1 MSYILLSYF
10 NKFFLPL
17 SLKNVSRH
25 QFHQQI
31 YRLSFKFYIQDTMWW
46 KKWVYRDP
54 EPNSFMSLYQHK
66 TDVKILNVKVV
77 RVHWVH
83 LLCNNFHS
91 LPSSSSAII
100 TAWVMRQFSN
110 NEKLEKQKKSCMS
123 VVNHETFSIH
133 CSGRSSSYKK
143 SPKIV
148 DTI

>member
-77 RVHWVH
+77 RVHWAH
-83 LLCNNFHS
+83 LLCNNFNK

-100 TAWVMRQFSN
+100 PAWVIRQSSN
-110 NEKLEKQKKSCMS
+110 NEKLEKQKSW
-123 VVNHETFSIH
+123 
-133 CSGRSSSYKK
+133 SSLMYVSSK
-143 SPKIV
+143 PWDV
-148 DTI
+148 QP

>member
-77 RVHWVH
+77 RVHWTH
-83 LLCNNFHS
+83 LLCNNFNS

-100 TAWVMRQFSN
+100 TAWVMRQSSN
-110 NEKLEKQKKSCMS
+110 NEKLEKQKSW
-123 VVNHETFSIH
+123 
-133 CSGRSSSYKK
+133 SSLMYVSSK
-143 SPKIV
+143 PWDV
-148 DTI
+148 QP

>member
-17 SLKNVSRH
+17 SLENVSRH

-31 YRLSFKFYIQDTMWW
+31 YRLSFKFYIQDTMCR
-46 KKWVYRDP
+46 KKWVYRNP

-77 RVHWVH
+77 RVHWAH
-83 LLCNNFHS
+83 LLCNNFNS

-100 TAWVMRQFSN
+100 TAWVIRQFSN
-110 NEKLEKQKKSCMS
+110 NEKLEKQKSW
-123 VVNHETFSIH
+123 
-133 CSGRSSSYKK
+133 SSLMYVSSK
-143 SPKIV
+143 PWDV
-148 DTI
+148 QP

>member
-1 MSYILLSYF
+1 
-10 NKFFLPL
+10 
-17 SLKNVSRH
+17 
-25 QFHQQI
+25 
-31 YRLSFKFYIQDTMWW
+31 MWW

-54 EPNSFMSLYQHK
+54 EPKSFMSLYQPK

-100 TAWVMRQFSN
+100 TAWVMRQSSN

-123 VVNHETFSIH
+123 VVNHETFSLN
-133 CSGRSSSYKK
+133 CSVSDHPVVLLQTYKK
-143 SPKIV
+143 VPKLSIPFRPCRPFIFLPQNIEFFQHQFV
-148 DTI
+148 IY

>member
-25 QFHQQI
+25 QFHPQI

-54 EPNSFMSLYQHK
+54 EPNSFVSLYQHK

-77 RVHWVH
+77 RVHWAH
-83 LLCNNFHS
+83 LLCNNFNS

-100 TAWVMRQFSN
+100 TAWVIRQFSN
-110 NEKLEKQKKSCMS
+110 NEKLEKQKSW
-123 VVNHETFSIH
+123 
-133 CSGRSSSYKK
+133 SSLMYVSSK
-143 SPKIV
+143 PWDV
-148 DTI
+148 QP